1 MKSKEASGYRNNV
14 KVCHQN
20 FNLWK
25 FQVPSNLIIFS
36 AKGNKGQFEVSRVVK
51 VQMSQVKVTGVS
63 QSQQVAS
70 NKDNI
75 WWKMT

>member
-14 KVCHQN
+14 KVCHQS

-36 AKGNKGQFEVSRVVK
+36 AKGNKGQFEVSSTFQGCQSANESSEVNGSK
-51 VQMSQVKVTGVS
+51 PESTGS
-63 QSQQVAS
+63 LKQR
-70 NKDNI
+70 
-75 WWKMT
+75 

>member
-1 MKSKEASGYRNNV
+1 MKSRGASGYRNNV
-14 KVCHQN
+14 KVCHQR

-25 FQVPSNLIIFS
+25 FQVPNNLIIFS

-70 NKDNI
+70 N
-75 WWKMT
+75 